1 MISDR
6 LGRRKPVIVAG
17 AAVLFVC
24 LVWILYGPSDVLPPY
39 VLGIVAG
46 LASGAA
52 MIPYTVIKEA
62 NPPEVGGS
70 AAGVVNFL
78 NFTFSALLGPVF
90 AGWLRAAAQGSAQRQ
105 LEHYQSA
112 FQPLLLG
119 VGLAI
124 LLTLFLRETGQ
135 AVVKSPAGLSA
146 RSHA

>member
-1 MISDR
+1 
-6 LGRRKPVIVAG
+6 
-17 AAVLFVC
+17 
-24 LVWILYGPSDVLPPY
+24 
-39 VLGIVAG
+39 
-46 LASGAA
+46 
-52 MIPYTVIKEA
+52 VIKEA

-90 AGWLRAAAQGSAQRQ
+90 AGWLRVAAQGSAQRQ